1 MITVTKLPE
10 WPNDLTPKIYVDRA
24 SSELLSYVNELH
36 EINRNKRDLSS
47 VFNDQD
53 NEFDNNKLTNLDSVT
68 VNRNPNLDNELANK
82 KYIDDEL
89 DKNTV
94 LRFNQTL
101 QNYLEVSVGNDIYN
115 ITKYDKIQITDTTEM
130 RYPNIGSDLLQ
141 KWNIKCNNKNNI
153 SKVGDFIK
161 STKTNSPTSYSG
173 ATSSPPIGSA
183 FMYIETSSNNH
194 GNNVFVSWERTDI
207 IQISN
212 ITFYYNRFSILFND
226 SKKSM
231 GRFKIQLLLEDN
243 TWSTRYNIPKNDR
256 YSDSSTQWTLINL
269 NFTVENYGI
278 RLVYDQ
284 IDTPHADMCFSNI
297 TITHSV
303 Y

>member
-1 MITVTKLPE
+1 M
-10 WPNDLTPKIYVDRA
+10 A
-24 SSELLSYVNELH
+24 S
-36 EINRNKRDLSS
+36 
-47 VFNDQD
+47 
-53 NEFDNNKLTNLDSVT
+53 
-68 VNRNPNLDNELANK
+68 K

-101 QNYLEVSVGNDIYN
+101 QNYLKVSVGNDTYN
-115 ITKYDKIQITDTTEM
+115 LTKDDKIQITDTTEM

-161 STKTNSPTSYSG
+161 STKTNSPTAHSG
-173 ATSSPPIGSA
+173 ATSLPPIGSA

-212 ITFYYNRFSILFND
+212 ITFYYNRFSILTND

-231 GRFKIQLLLEDN
+231 GSFRVHLLLEDN

-256 YSDSSTQWTLINL
+256 FSNSSTQWTLVNL

-297 TITHSV
+297 TITHFV